1 MFRFFTCFLF
11 FFFLIAEC
19 VEAQDISLDL
29 KLGTETAKQVEQ
41 EMGLYHHDSLEL
53 LINRVGEKLVSR
65 LKKNPFDYKFFIVDS
80 DIPNAFAIPGGNVYL
95 SRGIFAIIQTE
106 DELAGI
112 MAHEIIHIAQRHSVK
127 QMKKSKVTGILK
139 VPGNLLNAVTGTRIG
154 NVLNVPVGLTTSA
167 FSAKH
172 SRGHETEADKFGL
185 QLAASAGY
193 KTDALADALERLSLQ
208 VALLTGETEKHSYF
222 SDHPFTPSRVVSI
235 RKIAGMYPPV
245 NPSAI
250 TLSQKDFLQKM
261 NGLCFGPNPEQGVF
275 NDSLFIHSQLE
286 CAWIIPSGWHTM
298 NKPVMV
304 AAYNEKGDAI
314 VAMRVSD
321 QKGKAHQ
328 IGEAAKKKS
337 NETDGITV
345 EFAGDTTIHSF
356 SAYVLRMRSLEDKQE
371 VVSEII
377 WLDYKNTTLELIS
390 AGVPAARKEMHKS
403 LCSFRAARP
412 EELQRLMIYEMKV
425 VEAKEGETIQQLS
438 ARTGNKL
445 QPAMTGVMNNQTDK
459 KFFVEGEPVKVVT
472 ASPYQ
477 FKLRMI
483 R

>member
-1 MFRFFTCFLF
+1 MSRFFTIFLF
-11 FFFLIAEC
+11 FFFTIAEC
-19 VEAQDISLDL
+19 VQAQDISLDL

-65 LKKNPFDYKFFIVDS
+65 LKNNPFDYKFFIVDS
-80 DIPNAFAIPGGNVYL
+80 EIPNAFAIPGGNIYL

-112 MAHEIIHIAQRHSVK
+112 IAHEIIHIAQRHSIK
-127 QMKKSKVTGILK
+127 QMKKSKLTGILK
-139 VPGNLLNAVTGTRIG
+139 VPGNLLNAVTGTQIG
-154 NVLNVPVGLTTSA
+154 NVLNVPVGFTTSA
-167 FSAKH
+167 YSAKH

-208 VALLTGETEKHSYF
+208 VALLTGEAEKHSYF

-245 NPSAI
+245 KPSAI
-250 TLSQKDFLQKM
+250 ASSQKEFLYKM

-275 NDSLFIHSQLE
+275 NDSLFIHPHMA
-286 CAWIIPSGWHTM
+286 CAWIIPSGWQTI

-304 AAYNEKGDAI
+304 AAYNEKGNAI

-321 QKGKAHQ
+321 QTGTAHA

-337 NETDGITV
+337 KDAEGITV

-356 SAYVLRMRSLEDKQE
+356 PAYMLRLRSVENKQE

-377 WLDYKNTTLELIS
+377 WLNYRNTMLELIS
-390 AGVPAARKEMHKS
+390 AGVPAARNVMHQS
-403 LCSFRAARP
+403 LCSFRTASP
-412 EELQRLMIYEMKV
+412 EELQNLVIYEMKIV
-425 VEAKEGETIQQLS
+425 QAKENETVEQLS

-445 QPAMTGVMNNQTDK
+445 LPSMTDVMNNHTDK
-459 KFFVEGEPVKVVT
+459 KPFMKGEPVKIVT
-472 ASPYQ
+472 VAPYQ
-477 FKLRMI
+477 SESKP
-483 R
+483 